1 MKILIVVPRIPAPP
15 NDGGAIYVYNITKH
29 LASRGHEIVM
39 ASFESNRHPQK
50 AEMLRPYC
58 RLYSLPVHFKP
69 YNITS
74 VIKST
79 ITRQPISVQY
89 RMDVD
94 LMDKI
99 ISLIPDDSFDII
111 SLEGIHSA
119 RFIDLIKTKF
129 PGIPVILRQAN
140 VEHLLLN
147 RNAERTKNPVIRGF
161 LKDQARL
168 MKKFEKYA
176 IESVAGV
183 TAITPVDKKKFL
195 NLISDIQC
203 EVVEVGADLPELR
216 DYRRDC
222 KTLLAVSNWAWRPN
236 IDGLKW
242 FLKKVWPRITSQYP
256 EVQFLIAGHGI
267 PERTQKKLNAAGITY
282 LGFVDDIEYYRQ
294 KATIMMVPLLSGSG
308 LKLKILEG
316 LASGIPII
324 TTSIG
329 AEGIEMQNERDFM
342 LAETPAEFVS
352 QTGRFLNDPEL
363 REKLSKNAR
372 SLIEQ
377 KYQWDQKAERLEFF
391 MNQIIE
397 NFN

>member
-1 MKILIVVPRIPAPP
+1 MIMPRIPAPP
-15 NDGGAIYVYNITKH
+15 NDGGAIYVYYITKH
-29 LASRGHEIVM
+29 MALRGHEVVM

-50 AEMLRPYC
+50 SEMLRPYC
-58 RLYSLPVHFKP
+58 RLYSLPAHFKP
-69 YNITS
+69 YNIPA

-79 ITRQPISVQY
+79 LTRQPISVQH
-89 RMDVD
+89 RMDMD

-111 SLEGIHSA
+111 SFEGIHTS
-119 RFIDLIKTKF
+119 RFIDLIKTRY
-129 PGIPVILRQAN
+129 PGIPAILRQAN
-140 VEHLLLN
+140 VEHLLLK
-147 RNAERTKNPVIRGF
+147 RNAEKTKNPVIRGF

-168 MKKFEKYA
+168 MKKFEVNAMK
-176 IESVAGV
+176 SVEGV
-183 TAITPVDKKKFL
+183 TAITPVDREKFL
-195 NLISDIQC
+195 EVTPGIQC
-203 EVVEVGADLPELR
+203 EVIEVGANLPRLR
-216 DYRRDC
+216 DYQRASNI
-222 KTLLAVSNWAWRPN
+222 LLAISNWAWRPN
-236 IDGLKW
+236 KDGLKW
-242 FLKKVWPRITSQYP
+242 FLEKIWPRLKEQFP

-267 PERTQKKLNAAGITY
+267 SERLQQKLKVAGITY

-329 AEGIEMQNERDFM
+329 AEGIKIQNEQDYL
-342 LAETPAEFVS
+342 LAETPEDFVN
-352 QTGRFLNDPEL
+352 QTGRLLKNPEL

-377 KYQWDQKAERLEFF
+377 KYQWVQKAERLEFF
-391 MNQIIE
+391 MNQIIKNYE
-397 NFN
+397 P